1 MESIPVGRNILPDS
15 SKPIIMIHT
24 KSYFFRD
31 LDFERRKLVEEE
43 TIC

>member
-1 MESIPVGRNILPDS
+1 MGRDIHPDS
-15 SKPIIMIHT
+15 SKPIIMTHT

-31 LDFERRKLVEEE
+31 LDFEQRKLVEEE